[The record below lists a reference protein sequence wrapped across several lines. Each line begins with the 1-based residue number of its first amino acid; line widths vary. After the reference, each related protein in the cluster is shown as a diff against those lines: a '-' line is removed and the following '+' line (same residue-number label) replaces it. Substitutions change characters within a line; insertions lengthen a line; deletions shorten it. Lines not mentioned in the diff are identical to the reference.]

1 MRILTGIQPSG
12 TPHIGNYFGAMR
24 QIAEIQEK
32 GETFVF
38 LADYHSLTTS
48 PEPAQLRANV
58 FELALNFLACGI
70 NTKNTTVLF
79 RQSDVPEV
87 CELSWILNNVTPV
100 GLLERAHSYKD
111 KIAKGF
117 APNNGLFSYPVLMA
131 SDILL
136 YRSTLVPVGKDQK
149 QHLEITRDIAIK
161 FNNQYGEI
169 FPVPDELIPE
179 EVAIVPGTDGQKMS
193 KSYNNT
199 IPIFGKEKEIKKAIM
214 NVVTDCKQLEDP
226 KDPDTCN
233 VVSLYKLVA
242 TPDEVEEMKAK
253 YRAGGYGYGH
263 AKLALFDKL
272 WTYFEPM
279 RKRRAELEQNPDF
292 VWQVL
297 REGAEKA
304 RVEAEK
310 TMDLVRKAVGLR

>member
-24 QIAEIQEK
+24 QIVASQEK
-32 GETFVF
+32 GETFIF

-48 PEPAQLRANV
+48 PEPEQLRRNV
-58 FELALNFLACGI
+58 QELALNYLACGVDPQKAI
-70 NTKNTTVLF
+70 LF
-79 RQSDVPEV
+79 RQSDVPQV
-87 CELSWILNNVTPV
+87 CELCWILNNVTPV

-111 KIAKGF
+111 KLAKGF

-131 SDILL
+131 SDILI
-136 YRSTLVPVGKDQK
+136 YRSDLVPVGKDQK

-161 FNNQYGEI
+161 FNNRYGEI
-169 FPVPDELIPE
+169 FTIPEELIPD
-179 EVAIVPGTDGQKMS
+179 EVAIVPGIDGQKMS

-199 IPIFGKEKEIKKAIM
+199 IPIFGKEKEIKKTIM
-214 NVVTDCKQLEDP
+214 SVVTDCKQLEEP
-226 KDPDTCN
+226 KDPDHCN
-233 VVSLYKLVA
+233 VVALFKLVA
-242 TPDEVEEMKAK
+242 TPDELEEMKAR

-279 RKRRAELEQNPDF
+279 RNRRAELERNLDY
-292 VWQVL
+292 VREVL
-297 REGAEKA
+297 RKGGERARQVAEQ
-304 RVEAEK
+304 
-310 TMDLVRKAVGLR
+310 TMEEVRAAVGLR

>member
-24 QIAEIQEK
+24 QVCNIQDK
-32 GETFVF
+32 GETFLF
-38 LADYHSLTTS
+38 IADYHSLTTG
-48 PEPAQLRANV
+48 PAPDALRSHV
-58 FELALNFLACGI
+58 LELALNYLACGVD
-70 NTKNTTVLF
+70 TKKTVLF

-87 CELSWILNNVTPV
+87 CELTWILNNVTPV

-131 SDILL
+131 SDILI
-136 YRSTLVPVGKDQK
+136 YQSNLVPVGKDQK

-169 FPVPDELIPE
+169 FTIPDELIPD
-179 EVAIVPGTDGQKMS
+179 EVAIVPGIDGQKMS

-199 IPIFGKEKEIKKAIM
+199 IPIFGKEKEIRKAIM
-214 NVVTDCKQLEDP
+214 NIVTDCKGLEEP
-226 KDPDTCN
+226 KDPDHCN
-233 VVSLYKLVA
+233 VVALYKLVA
-242 TPDEVEEMKAK
+242 TPEELEEMKER

-263 AKLALFDKL
+263 AKMALFEKL
-272 WTYFEPM
+272 WNYFEPM
-279 RKRRAELEQNPDF
+279 RKRRAELESDIGY
-292 VWQVL
+292 VWQIL
-297 REGAEKA
+297 AAGAEKA
-304 RVEAEK
+304 RAEATR
-310 TMDLVRKAVGLR
+310 TMDKVRRAVGLR

>member
-24 QIAEIQEK
+24 QVCNIQDR
-32 GETFVF
+32 GETFLF
-38 LADYHSLTTS
+38 IADYHSLTTGPS
-48 PEPAQLRANV
+48 PEALRANV
-58 FELALNFLACGI
+58 FELALNYLACGVDTEKTI
-70 NTKNTTVLF
+70 LF

-87 CELSWILNNVTPV
+87 CELTWILNNVTPV

-131 SDILL
+131 SDILI
-136 YRSTLVPVGKDQK
+136 YQSNLVPVGKDQK

-169 FPVPDELIPE
+169 FTIPEELIPD
-179 EVAIVPGTDGQKMS
+179 EVAIVPGIDGQKMS

-199 IPIFGKEKEIKKAIM
+199 IPIFGREKEIRKTIM
-214 NVVTDCKQLEDP
+214 NIVTDCRGLEEP
-226 KDPDTCN
+226 KDPDHCN
-233 VVSLYKLVA
+233 VVALYKLVA
-242 TPDEVEEMKAK
+242 TPEELEEMKER

-263 AKLALFDKL
+263 AKIALFDKL
-272 WTYFEPM
+272 WNYFEPM
-279 RKRRAELEQNPDF
+279 RKRRAELEADPGY

-297 REGAEKA
+297 AAGAEKA
-304 RVEAEK
+304 RAEATRTMEK
-310 TMDLVRKAVGLR
+310 VRRAVGLR

>member
-24 QIAEIQEK
+24 QGCNIQDK
-32 GETFVF
+32 GETFLF
-38 LADYHSLTTS
+38 IADYHSLTTGPS
-48 PEPAQLRANV
+48 PDALRSRV
-58 FELALNFLACGI
+58 LELALNYLACGVD
-70 NTKNTTVLF
+70 TEKTVLF

-87 CELSWILNNVTPV
+87 CELTWILNNVTPV

-131 SDILL
+131 SDILI
-136 YRSTLVPVGKDQK
+136 YQSNLVPVGKDQK

-169 FPVPDELIPE
+169 FTIPDELIPD
-179 EVAIVPGTDGQKMS
+179 EVAIVPGIDGQKMS

-199 IPIFGKEKEIKKAIM
+199 IPIFGKEKEIRKAIM
-214 NVVTDCKQLEDP
+214 NIVTDCKGLEEP
-226 KDPDTCN
+226 KDPDHCN
-233 VVSLYKLVA
+233 VVALYKLVA
-242 TPDEVEEMKAK
+242 TPEELEEMKER

-263 AKLALFDKL
+263 AKVALFEKL
-272 WTYFEPM
+272 WNYFEPM
-279 RKRRAELEQNPDF
+279 RKRRAELESDIGY
-292 VWQVL
+292 VWQIL
-297 REGAEKA
+297 AAGAEKA
-304 RVEAEK
+304 RAEATR
-310 TMDLVRKAVGLR
+310 TMDKVRRAVGLR